1 MKQTGSRKGAQHPA
15 LSNTHNSWHSVR
27 QVAVS
32 KIGIVLHGVQNE
44 YQRTNSIAGISCYLK
59 VLDATKHVADDSCLS
74 ARECTHK
81 TVHCGPQYRPTA
93 VELIAVKI
101 SLLLSYSPPA
111 ESETYPVQ
119 GSGNISLHINTPI

>member
-1 MKQTGSRKGAQHPA
+1 
-15 LSNTHNSWHSVR
+15 
-27 QVAVS
+27 VS